1 MVTCHEDVRRVGQDW
16 KTFSSA
22 KGYVPNR
29 PADRPY
35 LLPEESDPPR
45 HTAWRRALNPFL
57 SPKYVAQYD
66 GPIRADVHELIDRF
80 IDKGEC
86 EFLSEFGAKLPGW
99 AFFKNIRS
107 EERRVG
113 KECVRTG
120 TSRWSR

>member
-1 MVTCHEDVRRVGQDW
+1 MRISDWSSDVCSSDLFFDILDTMVAKCPEVRSNVGDGYWMVTRHEDVRRVGQDW

-29 PADRPY
+29 PADLPY

-66 GPIRADVHELIDRF
+66 GPKIGRATCR
-80 IDKGEC
+80 
-86 EFLSEFGAKLPGW
+86 
-99 AFFKNIRS
+99 
-107 EERRVG
+107 ERGCKYV
-113 KECVRTG
+113 
-120 TSRWSR
+120 